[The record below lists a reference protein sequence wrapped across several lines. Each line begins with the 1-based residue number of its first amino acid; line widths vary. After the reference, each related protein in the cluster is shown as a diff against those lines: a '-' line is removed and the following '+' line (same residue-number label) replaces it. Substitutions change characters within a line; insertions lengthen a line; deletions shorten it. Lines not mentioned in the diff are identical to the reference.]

1 MKVGKFF
8 LLLCVLVGAAVG
20 VRYGAMLAV
29 DAVSAA
35 DAQVQ
40 QCGAEPLCEQIGHE
54 SWPQTDAL
62 RPVEAV
68 ARVGGLRPLRLVP
81 CKTRVRTFGGLR
93 LSPVHSAAP
102 REQYFLCP
110 AAWRILPRLGSAS
123 PCIWYVIALRRILR

>member
-8 LLLCVLVGAAVG
+8 LLLCLLVGAAVG
-20 VRYGAMLAV
+20 VRYGALSAV
-29 DAVSAA
+29 DDVSAA

-40 QCGAEPLCEQIGHE
+40 QRGAEPLCEQIGHE

>member
-1 MKVGKFF
+1 MKVGKCF
-8 LLLCVLVGAAVG
+8 LLLCVLAVVGF
-20 VRYGAMLAV
+20 GARFDGFRPV
-29 DAVSAA
+29 CDVPAA
-35 DAQVQ
+35 DAEVRWH
-40 QCGAEPLCEQIGHE
+40 GAEPLCEQIGHE

-68 ARVGGLRPLRLVP
+68 ARVGGLRPLRLP
-81 CKTRVRTFGGLR
+81 TGKTRVRTFGGLR
-93 LSPVHSAAP
+93 LTPVHSAAP